1 MNNPPVPPSEE
12 VLAIR
17 SYNARMGL
25 VLFAFYL
32 AAYVGFVVMSAT
44 ESGRGILRQASL
56 GGVNIAVLYGFGLI
70 VGAFVVS
77 IIYMLLCRNVTTH
90 AS

>member
-1 MNNPPVPPSEE
+1 MNKSSLPPSAE

-25 VLFAFYL
+25 VLFVFYL
-32 AAYVGFVVMSAT
+32 AAYIGFVVMSAT
-44 ESGRGILRQASL
+44 DSGRGILRQASL

-70 VGAFVVS
+70 LGAFIVS
-77 IIYMLLCRNVTTH
+77 IIYMLLCKNVQPTNP
-90 AS
+90 

>member
-1 MNNPPVPPSEE
+1 MNKPADSAA

-32 AAYVGFVVMSAT
+32 AAYVGFVVLSAT
-44 ESGRGILRQASL
+44 SQETMMQPSL
-56 GGVNIAVLYGFGLI
+56 GGVNVAVMYGFGLI
-70 VGAFVVS
+70 IGAFVVS
-77 IIYMLLCRNVTTH
+77 ILYMLLCRNPPV
-90 AS
+90 S

>member
-1 MNNPPVPPSEE
+1 MNKPAPPSSPE

-32 AAYVGFVVMSAT
+32 AAYIGFVYLSAM
-44 ESGRGILRQASL
+44 RQDVLKQPSL

-77 IIYMLLCRNVTTH
+77 IIYMFLCKNVPTD
-90 AS
+90 S

>member
-1 MNNPPVPPSEE
+1 MNKPADSAE

-32 AAYVGFVVMSAT
+32 AAYVGFVVLAAVAP
-44 ESGRGILRQASL
+44 GIMGQPSL
-56 GGVNIAVLYGFGLI
+56 GGVNVAVMYGFGLI
-70 VGAFVVS
+70 IGAFVVS
-77 IIYMLLCRNVTTH
+77 ILYMLLCRNPPVT
-90 AS
+90 

>member
-1 MNNPPVPPSEE
+1 MNKPPPPPSAE

-17 SYNARMGL
+17 SYNARLGI
-25 VLFAFYL
+25 VLFVFYL
-32 AAYVGFVVMSAT
+32 AAYIGFVGLSAS

-56 GGVNIAVLYGFGLI
+56 GGVNVAVLYGFGLI
-70 VGAFVVS
+70 FGAFIVS
-77 IIYMLLCRNVTTH
+77 IVYMLLCKNLTSS

>member
-1 MNNPPVPPSEE
+1 MNKPAPSSPE

-32 AAYVGFVVMSAT
+32 AAYVGFVYLSAM
-44 ESGRGILRQASL
+44 RQDVLRQPSL

-70 VGAFVVS
+70 IGAFVVS
-77 IIYMLLCRNVTTH
+77 IIYMLLCKNVPTN
-90 AS
+90 S